1 MAYPV
6 AAGQSSTPP
15 VNMKIAVFAQDDS
28 ASRCLPILAAKG
40 YEVLGLTAAKCNGF
54 SQQCSE
60 LDFGCISSSDG
71 ELLQIAAEKFQPRL
85 AICVPV
91 LDQAMPFKSD
101 KIPCYALQFGEDLL
115 SAAPWPEFMAIWQSK
130 SESTV
135 SIVTAKGEVLH
146 SAAVSIGE
154 DDTALTL
161 RVKHV
166 EAGLK
171 LINMFLDQ
179 IEDLDGKV
187 GIAPSVPCV
196 KEVPNMISL
205 DWADAE
211 VARFIRAMSM
221 APHDPPMV
229 EDPNTGE
236 RYFIENLLQWYS
248 FRTTILGER
257 FTEDAQKNTS
267 LYAADTHWYSNVGGS
282 IVKLVDKNCHEP
294 KKVSEKSKAAI
305 IPGQAV
311 GGGTRRLR
319 MNEPLIGVNAA
330 GYCNQAL
337 SSSWIG
343 VEGPKVKKFES
354 ELARICGCAAA
365 VAVQSGTAALYGAM
379 KALGVT
385 APNHHVLCPSF
396 TCAACADAVVH
407 AGGTPIP
414 VDCELD
420 TFGLSFDAVKAALE
434 SDPDVVGVVVA
445 PCYGVPARDYLSIAQ
460 LCRSKGLWICEDNC
474 ETYGATMQGPDGP
487 VPVGS
492 LGTMCVV
499 SVRSEKMIG
508 VGEGGA
514 ILSNDTML
522 VSKARWWCSRAP
534 CRGGGLW
541 RVYEHEGIGQN
552 FRLPEMLAAVGCGA
566 AEMLPLMIER
576 KRAIHSWYEKYMQG
590 AEFEG
595 LKLQSSTPEDR
606 PVWWLNSV
614 LLPEGSEP
622 AETVGMRLMK
632 SNPHIEI
639 RPGFFPLQQMEIFK
653 HPTLAQPCP
662 NSDLLFDR
670 LLCLPSSHQ
679 LQEHDIQSICSAL
692 AAAIKE
698 GKQ

>member
-1 MAYPV
+1 
-6 AAGQSSTPP
+6 
-15 VNMKIAVFAQDDS
+15 MKIAVFGQDDS
-28 ASRCLPILAAKG
+28 ASQCLPILASKG
-40 YEVLGLTAAKCNGF
+40 HEVLGLTTAQCSGF
-54 SQQCSE
+54 SQQCSN
-60 LDFGCISSSDG
+60 LNFGCISSSDG
-71 ELLQIAAEKFQPRL
+71 ELLQMAAQKFQPRL
-85 AICVPV
+85 ASSVPV
-91 LDQAMPFKSD
+91 LDQASTFKSD
-101 KIPCYALQFGEDLL
+101 KISCYALQFGEVCPG
-115 SAAPWPEFMAIWQSK
+115 APWPEFVPIWENK
-130 SESTV
+130 SESSV
-135 SIVTAKGEVLH
+135 SIVTAEGAVLY
-146 SAAVSIGE
+146 SMTVNIGE

-161 RVKHV
+161 RMKHV

-171 LINMFLDQ
+171 LMDKFLAEID
-179 IEDLDGKV
+179 DLPSK
-187 GIAPSVPCV
+187 ASVPEAPCPKKV
-196 KEVPNMISL
+196 PEMIALDWTDKEV
-205 DWADAE
+205 AC
-211 VARFIRAMSM
+211 FIRAMSM
-221 APHDPPMV
+221 APYDPPMV
-229 EDPNTGE
+229 EDPNSGE
-236 RYFIENLLQWYS
+236 KYFIENILQWFN
-248 FRTTILGER
+248 FRSTVLGEKPQ
-257 FTEDAQKNTS
+257 EDASQPSQKGNS
-267 LYAADTHWYSNVGGS
+267 GYAADTHWYSNVGGS
-282 IVKLVDKNCHEP
+282 IVKLVDRNCHAP
-294 KKVSEKSKAAI
+294 RKVSEKSKAAI

-311 GGGTRRLR
+311 GAGTRRLR

-420 TFGLSFDAVKAALE
+420 TFGLSFDAVKAAIE
-434 SDPDVVGVVVA
+434 SDSDVVGVVVA
-445 PCYGVPARDYLSIAQ
+445 PCYGVPARDYLAIAQ
-460 LCRSKGLWICEDNC
+460 LCKSKGLWICEDNC
-474 ETYGATMQGPDGP
+474 ETYGATMLGPDGP

-576 KRAIHSWYEKYMQG
+576 KRAIHTWYQKYLQG

-595 LKLQSSTPEDR
+595 LKLQCTGAPEDR
-606 PVWWLNSV
+606 PVWWLNTV
-614 LLPEGSEP
+614 LLPVGSEP
-622 AETVGMRLMK
+622 AETVGMRLMAT
-632 SNPHIEI
+632 NPHIEI

-662 NSDLLFDR
+662 NSDALFER

-679 LQEHDIQSICSAL
+679 LQEGDIKNICTAL

-698 GKQ
+698 GKH